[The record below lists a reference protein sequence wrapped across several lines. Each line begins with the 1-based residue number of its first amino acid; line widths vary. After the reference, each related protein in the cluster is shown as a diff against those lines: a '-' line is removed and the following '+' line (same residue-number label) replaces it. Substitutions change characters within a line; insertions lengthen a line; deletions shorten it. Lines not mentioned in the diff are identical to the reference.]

1 MIEFWKRLL
10 FVRKCLF
17 CGTLLTDS
25 KEDVFCPKCRLEYEK
40 MKRRACHL
48 CGKAHNDCGCVPTTL
63 RPLVDAAVHLFA
75 YEDSYSKTIIFRL
88 KRKDYRPLQVFLGK
102 ELAEGLPDML
112 GYDITY
118 APRTPRSVRK
128 YGFDQA
134 RALARVIG
142 EEKGIPMVEMFSHA
156 NFSRLQK
163 NLNLE
168 ERIDNAEKSYAL
180 KKRFVR
186 KHDRLI
192 LVDDVMTTGSTM
204 AKLVSLAKEAG
215 YQSVTLVCV
224 AITVHERE
232 KS

>member
-17 CGTLLTDS
+17 CGALLTDS

-40 MKRRACHL
+40 MKRRACHT
-48 CGKAHNDCGCVPTTL
+48 CGRSHDTCGCVPPRL
-63 RPLVDAAVHLFA
+63 RSLVDAAVHLFA
-75 YEDSYSKTIIFRL
+75 YEDSYSQTMIFRL
-88 KRKDYRPLQVFLGK
+88 KRKDYRPLQIFLGK
-102 ELAEGLPDML
+102 ELAKGISDVS

-118 APRTPRSVRK
+118 APRTPQSVRK

-134 RALARVIG
+134 RALACVIG
-142 EEKGIPMVEMFSHA
+142 EEKGIPMLEMFSHA
-156 NFSRLQK
+156 NFTRLQK

-168 ERIDNAEKSYAL
+168 ERKKNAEKSYTL

-186 KHDRLI
+186 EHDHLI
-192 LVDDVMTTGSTM
+192 IVDDVMTTGSTM
-204 AKLVSLAKEAG
+204 EKLVSLAKAAG

-232 KS
+232 R